1 MAQIKLAYPKIPDS
15 KNCPFKQCIAFEKY
29 DGTNLHWVW
38 DSELGWY
45 AFGTRRDRFDLD
57 EMGITDFNAA
67 HPGLEEAA
75 SIFMRDF
82 ANSLSTI
89 FHNNPDYHCP
99 EITVFTEFFGASSFA
114 GMHKKEDSKQLVLF
128 DVQTDKGIIEP
139 EKFVKDFKELNIAK
153 VVYRGKLTGKF
164 IDDVRE
170 GKYSVAE
177 GVICK
182 GGKSSEDL
190 WMVKI
195 KTNAYMKR
203 LQEVFKDNWNNYW
216 E

>member
-1 MAQIKLAYPKIPDS
+1 
-15 KNCPFKQCIAFEKY
+15 
-29 DGTNLHWVW
+29 
-38 DSELGWY
+38 
-45 AFGTRRDRFDLD
+45 
-57 EMGITDFNAA
+57 
-67 HPGLEEAA
+67 
-75 SIFMRDF
+75 
-82 ANSLSTI
+82 
-89 FHNNPDYHCP
+89 
-99 EITVFTEFFGASSFA
+99 
-114 GMHKKEDSKQLVLF
+114 MHKKEDSKQLVLF

-139 EKFVKDFKELNIAK
+139 EKFVKDFQELNIAK

-170 GKYSVAE
+170 GKYNVAE

-195 KTNAYMKR
+195 KTNAYLKR